1 MVDGPRIPLDKKCS
15 CVNCCTLYCLKPQ
28 FSSLPEGLSR
38 REGLPPAVNVSMRLY
53 MQDCICAHCFLAP
66 FSRPKKTVLCLT
78 RKFVSSWKNPFGS
91 KWLDSVHTTKGY
103 IVHFTSSPLS
113 VVQKISLSPNPK
125 SMLCFGRFQKGRP
138 LLALVW
144 IFALLQNFQIS
155 QFGLFPPLPPRHSW
169 PDPWNVRENS

>member
-1 MVDGPRIPLDKKCS
+1 MLVRELMHFILFETSVLFPTRRIVSSRRTSSGSKCLDAIIYAGLYL
-15 CVNCCTLYCLKPQ
+15 CTLLPRPLL
-28 FSSLPEGLSR
+28 SS
-38 REGLPPAVNVSMRLY
+38 
-53 MQDCICAHCFLAP
+53 Q
-66 FSRPKKTVLCLT
+66 KTVLCLT

-91 KWLDSVHTTKGY
+91 KWLDSVRTAKGY

-113 VVQKISLSPNPK
+113 VVLKISLSPNPK

-155 QFGLFPPLPPRHSW
+155 QFGLFPPLPPRHSL